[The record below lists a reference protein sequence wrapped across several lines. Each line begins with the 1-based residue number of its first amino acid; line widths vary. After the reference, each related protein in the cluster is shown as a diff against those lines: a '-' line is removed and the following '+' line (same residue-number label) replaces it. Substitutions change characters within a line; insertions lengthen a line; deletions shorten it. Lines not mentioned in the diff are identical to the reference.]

1 MLSKGITV
9 GLNLQWY
16 DFFWFEFISGSL
28 LNEWR
33 LELKAVVSGRRLPS
47 VQHTP
52 ALVFPSQ
59 PTCSSSAEF
68 G

>member
-1 MLSKGITV
+1 MLSKGISV

-16 DFFWFEFISGSL
+16 KTFCFEFISGSL
-28 LNEWR
+28 FTEWR

-52 ALVFPSQ
+52 ALVFPLTTNTEQ
-59 PTCSSSAEF
+59 
-68 G
+68 